1 MKINRFFAKDIRQ
14 AIQKVRKTLGPD
26 AVILS
31 NKSVDGGVELVAAID
46 YDESSVVA
54 AAVDAPA
61 PAPAEPSPDTP
72 SAIVADVADLQ
83 KKRAAIESQPSTK
96 SEPKQKTVD
105 RPKEPS
111 KPQVELS
118 QEPILVEMRQ
128 EMQALRRMMEN
139 ELSELTWHNMGE
151 HKPNT
156 QELLRRLMNI
166 GLSPDICRNVVSKL
180 DEVGNI
186 DQAWRKAIYS
196 LASELPIAGE
206 DILEQGGAIA
216 VIGPTGV
223 GKTTTVAKLAAR
235 FCLRHGSHNVALIT
249 TDNFR
254 IGAREQLNT
263 YARILDVPVRSAGTV
278 EELNSALNAFCSKR
292 LILIDT
298 AGMSQRDVQLSEQLS
313 MLKAGSQPVR
323 SFLALPATTQQASL
337 EQAIKAF
344 SAVRLDACI
353 LTKMDEAASIGGIL
367 SAVLHS
373 GLPVAFTTDGQ
384 KVPEDLQLARPHS
397 LVSRAVALS
406 QEMTESQDDGYLAL
420 ALGGARVH
428 AHV

>member
-1 MKINRFFAKDIRQ
+1 MKINRFFAKDMRQ
-14 AIQKVRKTLGPD
+14 AIQKVRETLGPD

-31 NKSVDGGVELVAAID
+31 NKSVEGGVELVAAID
-46 YDESSVVA
+46 YDESSVMA
-54 AAVDAPA
+54 AAVAPSSRSA
-61 PAPAEPSPDTP
+61 PPKAPPAAVTHTP
-72 SAIVADVADLQ
+72 N
-83 KKRAAIESQPSTK
+83 KRAANRVPHPVKQRAVERPQESPK
-96 SEPKQKTVD
+96 S
-105 RPKEPS
+105 R
-111 KPQVELS
+111 VEWS
-118 QEPILVEMRQ
+118 QDPILVEMRQ

-139 ELSELTWHNMGE
+139 ELSELTWNNMGE

-166 GLSPDICRNVVSKL
+166 GLSPDICRDAVSQL
-180 DEVGNI
+180 EAVDNI
-186 DQAWRKAIYS
+186 EEAWRKLLYN
-196 LASELPIAGE
+196 LATALPIAGE
-206 DILEQGGAIA
+206 DVLEQGGAIA
-216 VIGPTGV
+216 IVGPTGV

-235 FCLRHGSHNVALIT
+235 FCLRHGSRNVALIT

-263 YARILDVPVRSAGTV
+263 YARILDVPVRSASSV
-278 EELNSALNAFCSKR
+278 DELNNALNAFCDKR

-313 MLKAGSQPVR
+313 MLKAGNQPVR
-323 SFLALPATTQQASL
+323 SFLALPATTQQMSL

-344 SAVRLDACI
+344 STVQIDACI
-353 LTKMDEAASIGGIL
+353 LTKMDEAASIGNVL
-367 SAVLHS
+367 SAVIHS

-397 LVSRAVALS
+397 LISHAVALS
-406 QEMTESQDDGYLAL
+406 QEMAETQDDGFMAL
-420 ALGGARVH
+420 ALGGSRVH

>member
-1 MKINRFFAKDIRQ
+1 MKIKRFFAKDMRQ
-14 AIQKVRKTLGPD
+14 AIQQVRNALGAD

-31 NKSVDGGVELVAAID
+31 NKSVKGGVELVAAID
-46 YDESSVVA
+46 YDESSVMA
-54 AAVDAPA
+54 AAVDA
-61 PAPAEPSPDTP
+61 S
-72 SAIVADVADLQ
+72 
-83 KKRAAIESQPSTK
+83 
-96 SEPKQKTVD
+96 
-105 RPKEPS
+105 S
-111 KPQVELS
+111 KPEMPGTSPGNIEDFANKASASAS
-118 QEPILVEMRQ
+118 QASIKRKKKQPQPVAHPQETAKPRMEWSQDPILVEMRQ

-139 ELSELTWHNMGE
+139 ELSELTWRSMGE
-151 HKPNT
+151 HKPHA

-166 GLSPDICRNVVSKL
+166 GLSPDICRDAVSKL
-180 DEVGNI
+180 DDI
-186 DQAWRKAIYS
+186 DNLDLAWRKLLYN
-196 LASELPIAGE
+196 LASELPIASE
-206 DILEQGGAIA
+206 DILEQGGAVAI
-216 VIGPTGV
+216 VGPTGV
-223 GKTTTVAKLAAR
+223 GKTTTAAKLAAR
-235 FCLRHGSHNVALIT
+235 FCLRHGSRSVALIT

-263 YARILDVPVRSAGTV
+263 YARILDVPVRSASTV
-278 EELNSALNAFCSKR
+278 EELNSALNAFCDKR

-298 AGMSQRDVQLSEQLS
+298 AGMSQQDVQLSKQLS
-313 MLKAGSQPVR
+313 MLKAGNQPVR
-323 SFLALPATTQQASL
+323 SVLALPATTQQISL

-344 SAVRLDACI
+344 STVRLDACI

-367 SAVLHS
+367 SAVIHS

-406 QEMTESQDDGYLAL
+406 QEAAGTEDDEFIAL

>member
-1 MKINRFFAKDIRQ
+1 MKINRFFAKDMRQ
-14 AIQKVRKTLGPD
+14 AIQKVRKTLGSD

-46 YDESSVVA
+46 YDESAVIA
-54 AAVDAPA
+54 AAVDATP
-61 PAPAEPSPDTP
+61 PKLEQP
-72 SAIVADVADLQ
+72 SAPPQTASSAAIADLSR
-83 KKRAAIESQPSTK
+83 KRVVE
-96 SEPKQKTVD
+96 EPQSPIKQKMVGQTKVL
-105 RPKEPS
+105 PKSGIE
-111 KPQVELS
+111 QS
-118 QEPILVEMRQ
+118 QDPILLEMRQ

-166 GLSPDICRNVVSKL
+166 GLSPDICRDVISKL
-180 DEVGNI
+180 DDVGNI
-186 DQAWRKAIYS
+186 DKAWRKSLYC
-196 LASELPIAGE
+196 LASELPIADE

-216 VIGPTGV
+216 IVGPTGV

-235 FCLRHGSHNVALIT
+235 FCLRYGSHNVALIT

-263 YARILDVPVRSAGTV
+263 YARILDVPVRSAGTA

-313 MLKAGSQPVR
+313 MLKAGNQPVR
-323 SFLALPATTQQASL
+323 SILALPATTQQVSL

-367 SAVLHS
+367 SAVIHS
-373 GLPVAFTTDGQ
+373 KLPIAFTTDGQ
-384 KVPEDLQLARPHS
+384 KVPEDLQLAQPHS
-397 LVSRAVALS
+397 LMSRAVALS
-406 QEMTESQDDGYLAL
+406 QEMAEPQDDGYLAL
-420 ALGGARVH
+420 ALGGARTY

>member
-1 MKINRFFAKDIRQ
+1 MKINRFFAKDMRQ
-14 AIQKVRKTLGPD
+14 AIQKVREALGPD

-31 NKSVDGGVELVAAID
+31 NKSVEGGVELVAAID
-46 YDESSVVA
+46 YDESSVMA
-54 AAVDAPA
+54 AAVLPSSRPA
-61 PAPAEPSPDTP
+61 PPKTSPTAVTDTP
-72 SAIVADVADLQ
+72 H
-83 KKRAAIESQPSTK
+83 KRATNKAPHPANQRQP
-96 SEPKQKTVD
+96 
-105 RPKEPS
+105 
-111 KPQVELS
+111 
-118 QEPILVEMRQ
+118 QEPPKSRVEWSQDPVLVEMRQ

-139 ELSELTWHNMGE
+139 ELSELTWNNMGE

-166 GLSPDICRNVVSKL
+166 GLSPDICRDAVSRL
-180 DEVGNI
+180 DTVDNI
-186 DQAWRKAIYS
+186 EQAWRTLLYN
-196 LASELPIAGE
+196 LANTLPVANE

-216 VIGPTGV
+216 IIGPTGV

-235 FCLRHGSHNVALIT
+235 FCLRHGSRNVALIT

-263 YARILDVPVRSAGTV
+263 YARILDVPVRSASSAD
-278 EELNSALNAFCSKR
+278 ELNNALNAFCDKE

-313 MLKAGSQPVR
+313 MLKAGNQPVR
-323 SFLALPATTQQASL
+323 SFLALPATTQQISL

-344 SAVRLDACI
+344 STVQIDACI
-353 LTKMDEAASIGGIL
+353 LTKMDEAASIGNVL
-367 SAVLHS
+367 SAVIHS
-373 GLPVAFTTDGQ
+373 GLPIAFTTDGQ

-397 LVSRAVALS
+397 LISHAIALG
-406 QEMTESQDDGYLAL
+406 QETTETQDDGFMAL
-420 ALGGARVH
+420 ALGGTRAH

>member
-1 MKINRFFAKDIRQ
+1 MKINRFFAKDMRQ
-14 AIQKVRKTLGPD
+14 AIQKVREALGPD

-31 NKSVDGGVELVAAID
+31 NKAVEGGVELVAAID

-54 AAVDAPA
+54 AAVDSSSQPEISKA
-61 PAPAEPSPDTP
+61 SPG
-72 SAIVADVADLQ
+72 IVADVT
-83 KKRAAIESQPSTK
+83 KNRALNRSQPSI
-96 SEPKQKTVD
+96 KQSITD
-105 RPKEPS
+105 QSQAPS
-111 KPQVELS
+111 KPNVEWS
-118 QEPILVEMRQ
+118 QDPILVEMRQ

-156 QELLRRLMNI
+156 QELLRRLMNM
-166 GLSPDICRNVVSKL
+166 GLSPDICRDAVSKL
-180 DEVGNI
+180 DDVDNI
-186 DQAWRKAIYS
+186 DQAWRKLLNN

-216 VIGPTGV
+216 IVGPTGV

-235 FCLRHGSHNVALIT
+235 FCLCHGSRNVALIT

-263 YARILDVPVRSAGTV
+263 YARILDVPVRSAGSAD
-278 EELNSALNAFCSKR
+278 ELNSALNAFCDKR

-313 MLKAGSQPVR
+313 MLKAGNQPVR
-323 SFLALPATTQQASL
+323 SFLALPATTQQVSL

-344 SAVRLDACI
+344 STVHIDACI
-353 LTKMDEAASIGGIL
+353 LTKMDEAASIGNIL
-367 SAVLHS
+367 SAVIRS

-384 KVPEDLQLARPHS
+384 KVPEDIQLARPHS
-397 LVSRAVALS
+397 LISHAAALS
-406 QEMTESQDDGYLAL
+406 QETTGTQDDEFMAL
-420 ALGGARVH
+420 ALGGIRVH

>member
-1 MKINRFFAKDIRQ
+1 MKINRFFAKDMRQ
-14 AIQKVRKTLGPD
+14 AIQKVRKALGPD

-31 NKSVDGGVELVAAID
+31 NKSVDGGVELIAAID
-46 YDESSVVA
+46 YDESSIMA
-54 AAVDAPA
+54 AAVDAPSPSEQPSVSPQASVVA
-61 PAPAEPSPDTP
+61 PPPA
-72 SAIVADVADLQ
+72 VVADLS
-83 KKRAAIESQPSTK
+83 KKRAEA
-96 SEPKQKTVD
+96 EPLSSIIKQKTVEQ
-105 RPKEPS
+105 PKTPP
-111 KPQVELS
+111 KPPVEHGQDPML
-118 QEPILVEMRQ
+118 LEMRQ

-166 GLSPDICRNVVSKL
+166 GLSPDICRDVVSKL
-180 DEVGNI
+180 DDI
-186 DQAWRKAIYS
+186 DDIDKAWRKALHC
-196 LASELPIAGE
+196 LASELPIAAE

-216 VIGPTGV
+216 VVGPTGV

-235 FCLRHGSHNVALIT
+235 FCLRYGSRNVALIT

-278 EELNSALNAFCSKR
+278 EELNSALNAFCNKR

-313 MLKAGSQPVR
+313 MLKAGNQSVR
-323 SFLALPATTQQASL
+323 SILALPATTQQISL

-353 LTKMDEAASIGGIL
+353 LTKMDEAASIGGVL
-367 SAVLHS
+367 SAVIHS
-373 GLPVAFTTDGQ
+373 KLPIAFTTDGQ

-406 QEMTESQDDGYLAL
+406 QEMAESQDDGYLAL